1 MRKLWHTP
9 REYKTIQDKLDTL
22 QGKYN
27 TLQEQTR
34 VSQGDINCE
43 EAIISDREGFGRV
56 RNSVMQGLRER
67 YGKKIADRALWR
79 VNARKNRGYFQ
90 KS

>member
-9 REYKTIQDKLDTL
+9 REYETIQEELDTL
-22 QGKYN
+22 QTKYN

-43 EAIISDREGFGRV
+43 EAIINDKERFGRV
-56 RNSVMQGLRER
+56 RASMMQRLREQ

-79 VNARKNRGYFQ
+79 VSARKSRGYLQ
-90 KS
+90 KN

>member
-1 MRKLWHTP
+1 M
-9 REYKTIQDKLDTL
+9 
-22 QGKYN
+22 QGKY

-43 EAIISDREGFGRV
+43 EAIISDRERFGRV
-56 RNSVMQGLRER
+56 RNSMMQGLRER